1 MPITLDKLD
10 IDKTAKVSSINLT
23 NNLKKRLADL
33 GLVENSVIKKI
44 YKSPFG
50 DPCAYLI
57 MGSTIALRNND
68 CKNILVDYESRGEK

>member
-1 MPITLDKLD
+1 MLISLDKLGVN
-10 IDKTAKVSSINLT
+10 KTAKVCSVKLT
-23 NNLKKRLADL
+23 NNLKKRLTDL

-57 MGSTIALRNND
+57 MGSVIALRNND
-68 CKNILVDYESRGEK
+68 CKNILVDYKSKGEK